1 MAIVK
6 IVYPHLGIVDE
17 VDESES
23 DTSQDDEKQEGK
35 E

>member
-6 IVYPHLGIVDE
+6 IVYPRLGIIDE
-17 VDESES
+17 VDEPEN
-23 DTSQDDEKQEGK
+23 DTFRDDEKQEGK